1 MGAFLDRF
9 EGLILNYARRVI
21 SFTIILAMALSVLFL
36 VVATL
41 NYMASPSADIRDS
54 FDIPEFEE
62 PVKPVAQKR
71 AEPRQD
77 QAAEKPAEPEWRHPM
92 PQYESEIDNIVD
104 SVLPLYIAYY
114 GFDASVDS
122 RRNLIGFVAD
132 QLKPYKK
139 ALSEDQMD
147 DVVDGMEDY
156 IDDFSDFHIDA
167 NNLDTSDLSQIE
179 KKSDPQMSKAL
190 ENPFRDYLSLVDKN
204 FAALAQQVEQ
214 SIEEA
219 RASNAAAGQNLLV
232 VSGALIVIVVL
243 VLILVL
249 FKAESSLRRSADV
262 AEAAQNKSAY

>member
-1 MGAFLDRF
+1 
-9 EGLILNYARRVI
+9 
-21 SFTIILAMALSVLFL
+21 
-36 VVATL
+36 
-41 NYMASPSADIRDS
+41 
-54 FDIPEFEE
+54 
-62 PVKPVAQKR
+62 
-71 AEPRQD
+71 
-77 QAAEKPAEPEWRHPM
+77 M